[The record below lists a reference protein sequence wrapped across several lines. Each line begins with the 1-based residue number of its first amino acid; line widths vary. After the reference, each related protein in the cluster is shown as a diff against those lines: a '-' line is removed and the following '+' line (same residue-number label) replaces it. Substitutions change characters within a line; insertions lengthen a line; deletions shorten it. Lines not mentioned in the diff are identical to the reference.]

1 LSVNTSKAAE
11 KPTVKLPVIIAA
23 AVALVVFIGWYGH
36 KILSPTANVS
46 NELTDKNDAWLQQ
59 LAKEAGPTADIDK
72 LTPAD
77 KAKFLNSVS
86 GAPLDPKTILK
97 NIVTSHP
104 VH

>member
-1 LSVNTSKAAE
+1 LSVNTSKTEE
-11 KPTVKLPVIIAA
+11 KSNVKLPVIIAA

-46 NELTDKNDAWLQQ
+46 NELTDKNDAWMQH
-59 LAKEAGPTADIDK
+59 LAKEAGPTGDIDK

-77 KAKFLNSVS
+77 KADFLKRVS
-86 GAPLDPKTILK
+86 GAPMDPKVILK
-97 NIVTSHP
+97 DYVTSHP